1 MRIIRM
7 YDLFGVEPGMT
18 VVGADDAP
26 IGRVACLS
34 GDRIKLEPAG
44 IGGHGKHNHY
54 IPGGLVVGVEGNTVR
69 LSATGANAVL
79 MDEEEAGR
87 PAD

>member
-1 MRIIRM
+1 
-7 YDLFGVEPGMT
+7 MT
-18 VVGADDAP
+18 LP
-26 IGRVACLS
+26 LEMVASLA
-34 GDRIKLEPAG
+34 GDRINLEPVG
-44 IGGHGKHNHY
+44 TGGHGKHNHY